1 MPYQRVPKLNGLAI
15 KTEIASEST
24 RTTKTLARW
33 TEMVNVE
40 WKIGGPAKVP
50 GLICALPRCSAVFA
64 PQLKNKPNKQNVIRS
79 LTSLMV
85 IPV

>member
-1 MPYQRVPKLNGLAI
+1 MFYDIFHYTIQYF
-15 KTEIASEST
+15 S
-24 RTTKTLARW
+24 
-33 TEMVNVE
+33 
-40 WKIGGPAKVP
+40 GGPAKVP

>member
-1 MPYQRVPKLNGLAI
+1 MQNQYYEDKFQVYLDNNQRFI
-15 KTEIASEST
+15 WDCIIMFYDIFHYTIQYFS
-24 RTTKTLARW
+24 
-33 TEMVNVE
+33 
-40 WKIGGPAKVP
+40 GGPAKVP

>member
-40 WKIGGPAKVP
+40 WKIGK
-50 GLICALPRCSAVFA
+50 LSF
-64 PQLKNKPNKQNVIRS
+64 S
-79 LTSLMV
+79 
-85 IPV
+85 